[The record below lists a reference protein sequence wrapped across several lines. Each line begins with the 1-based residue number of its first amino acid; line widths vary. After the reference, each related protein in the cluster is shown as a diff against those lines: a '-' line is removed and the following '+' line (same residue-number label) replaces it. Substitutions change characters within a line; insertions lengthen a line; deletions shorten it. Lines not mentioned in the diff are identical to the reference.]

1 MCGLKTVPFALFSY
15 RRTISFGA
23 NFVPKQMRC
32 IDLATPRIPALCIVV
47 MSIYGTD
54 AGRHGTCR
62 TSQHKAITVHGCV
75 AGQLLPTNNKYY

>member
-1 MCGLKTVPFALFSY
+1 MCGLKTVPFTLFSY

-23 NFVPKQMRC
+23 FFAPKQMSS
-32 IDLATPRIPALCIVV
+32 IDLAVPARCIVV
-47 MSIYGTD
+47 MSTYGTD

-75 AGQLLPTNNKYY
+75 AG